1 MPFETNGIGGIMQP
15 TEAFEAINN
24 IPQNRVLMAGK
35 FTANT
40 PLKPTI
46 AQDITTIEQVFRHFA
61 PAMEIEFETEDGTI
75 RKENISFK
83 ELSDFGVKGI
93 THQSGLLNELT
104 MKKEQYQKIIRQ
116 LKSNIYLR
124 QALSDKTSKQ
134 NFISALQA
142 LIEELNEANNSNSI
156 S

>member
-40 PLKPTI
+40 PLKPDI
-46 AQDITTIEQVFRHFA
+46 AQDLETIGQVFRHYA
-61 PAMEIEFETEDGTI
+61 PAMDVEFETEEGMI
-75 RKENISFK
+75 RKEAISFK
-83 ELSDFGVKGI
+83 DLGDFSIKGI
-93 THQSGLLNELT
+93 TVQSNLLNELT

-134 NFISALQA
+134 NFIKALQA
-142 LIEELNEANNSNSI
+142 LIEELNEANNSYPRY
-156 S
+156 